1 MRGKNCKT
9 LLFEKGGLGQL
20 IDGRVGHHNVEDYDK
35 GKFLA
40 GEILEKSIIKQSTYF
55 DNQTKLRFARPV
67 D

>member
-35 GKFLA
+35 GTLSF
-40 GEILEKSIIKQSTYF
+40 
-55 DNQTKLRFARPV
+55 
-67 D
+67 